1 MSDSDNVSLSLR
13 VAEALKKDAGL
24 HIVRLDKRDMAAL
37 GIKPGD
43 VLRIKGTREALARA
57 MHSLMYDR
65 GTSQIQ
71 MDGVLRENAG
81 VGLGDTVEVSGAAP
95 PKATL
100 LKLTLLQPEGTAR
113 VQDGTYVR
121 RMIQGL
127 PLMVGNHVRVR
138 FMGSGF
144 RLYEVV
150 EARPGP
156 AVVVTPQTEIEILTG
171 TGEPPDK
178 RKTGITYE
186 DIGGLREEIQRIR
199 EMIELPIKHPQLFER
214 LGIDPPK
221 GVLLHGPPGTGKTL
235 IAKAVANEA
244 NIHFISVNGPEIVN
258 KFYGESEAQL
268 RSLFEE
274 AARKAPSILFIDEI
288 DAISPKRTEVTGE
301 VEKRIVAQLLAL
313 MDGLKGRGEVI
324 VIGATNIP
332 NVIDPALR
340 RPGRFDREIATKI
353 PDRQARLEILQIHTL
368 GMPLDED
375 VQLERLAEITHG
387 FVGADLEALCREAAL
402 YRLRTLMESTDL
414 LQDETS
420 LDFMEE
426 LTLSMDDFLNALK
439 MVDPSAIREVS
450 VEIPEVRWE
459 DIGGLEDVKARLQQI
474 VEWPIRYREL
484 YEELRY
490 PPPRGILLTG
500 PPGTGKTLLAKA
512 LATETQRNFIAVKG
526 PELLSKW
533 VGESEKGVREVFR
546 KARMSAP
553 SILFFDEIDALVPR
567 RGSGEADG
575 RVTEKVIS
583 QFLTEMDGIEIV
595 GDVIVLA
602 ATNRADLLDPA
613 ILRAGRFDVV
623 LQLGLPDLEARRK
636 ILEVANEG
644 RPLAKNTD
652 LARIARRTAGLV
664 GSELAWISDRALELA
679 IGEYIRARP
688 GGAIEPPFGVELRT
702 EHFQQALEEYE
713 TRAKKETPHEAK

>member
-1 MSDSDNVSLSLR
+1 MSKKTYSLR
-13 VAEALKKDAGL
+13 VVEALKKDVGL
-24 HIVRLDKRDMAAL
+24 HVVRIDKKDMGKL

-43 VLRIKGTREALARA
+43 VVLMKGQRRTLARA

-81 VGLGDTVEVSGAAP
+81 VGLDDNVEVARAAP
-95 PKATL
+95 QNATQIRL
-100 LKLTLLQPEGTAR
+100 SLVHPDAATRTQDPEYIRR
-113 VQDGTYVR
+113 V
-121 RMIQGL
+121 IQGM
-127 PLMVGNHVRVR
+127 PLVVGNQFRVR

-144 RLYEVV
+144 RLYRLVEAQPAQEVV
-150 EARPGP
+150 IG
-156 AVVVTPQTEIEILTG
+156 PQTEIEIEQEGPAEGLD
-171 TGEPPDK
+171 E

-186 DIGGLREEIQRIR
+186 DIGGLWDEIQRIR
-199 EMIELPIKHPQLFER
+199 EMIELPLKHPQVFQR

-258 KFYGESEAQL
+258 KFYGESEAQI
-268 RSLFEE
+268 RGLFEE
-274 AARKAPSILFIDEI
+274 AAEKAPSILFIDEI

-313 MDGLKGRGEVI
+313 MDGLKSRGEVI

-353 PDRQARLEILQIHTL
+353 PDKQARLEILQIHTL
-368 GMPLDED
+368 GMPLGED
-375 VQLERLAEITHG
+375 VQLEKFAEITHG

-402 YRLRTLMESTDL
+402 YRLRTLMETTNM
-414 LQDETS
+414 LQEG
-420 LDFMEE
+420 LPLEFMEE

-439 MVDPSAIREVS
+439 MVDPSAIREIF
-450 VEIPEVRWE
+450 VEIPEVRWD

-474 VEWPIRYREL
+474 VEWPIQYREL
-484 YEELRY
+484 FKEMDC

-500 PPGTGKTLLAKA
+500 PPGTGKTMLGKA
-512 LATETQRNFIAVKG
+512 LATETQRNFIAIKG
-526 PELLSKW
+526 PELISKW

-546 KARMSAP
+546 KARLAAP
-553 SILFFDEIDALVPR
+553 SILFFDEIDALLPV
-567 RGSGEADG
+567 RGPGDSDA

-583 QFLTEMDGIEIV
+583 QFLTEMDGVEVV

-613 ILRAGRFDVV
+613 ILRAGRFDVILDLDV
-623 LQLGLPDLEARRK
+623 PGLDARKKILAVQNEARPVNRK
-636 ILEVANEG
+636 VDMDEIALLTEG
-644 RPLAKNTD
+644 F
-652 LARIARRTAGLV
+652 V
-664 GSELAWISDRALELA
+664 GSEIAWVCDRALGLA
-679 IGEYIRARP
+679 IGEFIRDNP
-688 GGAIEPPFGVELRT
+688 DKCEIPPFDIEIRKR
-702 EHFQQALEEYE
+702 HFLESLDEFKS
-713 TRAKKETPHEAK
+713 RKKGWAQ